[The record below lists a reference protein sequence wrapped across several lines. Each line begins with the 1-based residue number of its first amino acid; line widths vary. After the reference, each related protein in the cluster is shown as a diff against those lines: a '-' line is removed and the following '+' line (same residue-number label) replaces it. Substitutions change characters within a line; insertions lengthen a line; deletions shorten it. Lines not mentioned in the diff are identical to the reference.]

1 MAKRKKKT
9 YSEAFKED
17 AVRKVLKSNESIS
30 HTAAQIGVSQ
40 PTLSTWVKERSKSAE
55 TQVTG
60 DEWEE
65 LKRLRKENAR
75 LKQEREILA
84 KATAFFANRK

>member
-30 HTAAQIGVSQ
+30 HIAAQLGVSQ
-40 PTLSTWVKERSKSAE
+40 PTLSTWVKERSKSAA

>member
-1 MAKRKKKT
+1 MAKRKRKI
-9 YSEAFKED
+9 YSDAFKED
-17 AVRKVLKSNESIS
+17 AVRKVLKSNESIN
-30 HTAAQIGVSQ
+30 HIAVQLGVSQ
-40 PTLSTWVKERSKSAE
+40 PTLSTWVKDRSKGTE

-60 DEWEE
+60 GEWEE

-84 KATAFFANRK
+84 KATAFFASRK

>member
-1 MAKRKKKT
+1 MT
-9 YSEAFKED
+9 E
-17 AVRKVLKSNESIS
+17 
-30 HTAAQIGVSQ
+30 
-40 PTLSTWVKERSKSAE
+40 PWSTWMKERSKSAD

-65 LKRLRKENAR
+65 LKRLRKESAS

-84 KATAFFANRK
+84 KATAFFAKLCCII